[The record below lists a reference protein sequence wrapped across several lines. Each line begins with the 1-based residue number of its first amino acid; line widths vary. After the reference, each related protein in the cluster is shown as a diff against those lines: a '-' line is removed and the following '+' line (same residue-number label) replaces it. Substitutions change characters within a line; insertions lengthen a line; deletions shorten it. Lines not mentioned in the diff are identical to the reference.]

1 MSRMTVTIGVLALL
15 GAGSAASAQSRFE
28 RCQKEKEKIEQ
39 MERQSADMKQRIDDI
54 DSELADLNR
63 RLRQLR
69 SEKSRKAR
77 ERARLER
84 RIRTTT
90 RQHKRRCRGIEGC
103 SELQD
108 RVAQLRK
115 RIAPVARRL
124 DSIRNGIRERGQEIA
139 GLNRDVRRI
148 ENQYNQL
155 GCDNLQIG
163 QTAQS
168 TFDRCSRLAD
178 EWSDVQRRI
187 GRLQA
192 AVRNLRRSYQRTMRQ
207 MRAHNTRLAALL
219 RKFRERC
226 SQHTESL
233 ATLERMEKDQHEYRS
248 LKDDLDEMDQK
259 VDRFSKLKLKPVR
272 RAQPK
277 KVKPKLQPKGKSNS
291 RDRSRSRKKK
301 PKKKPT
307 LKPKN

>member
-1 MSRMTVTIGVLALL
+1 MSRMTVTIGMLALL
-15 GAGSAASAQSRFE
+15 GAGSTATAQSRFE
-28 RCQKEKEKIEQ
+28 RCQKEKEQIEQ
-39 MERQSADMKQRIDDI
+39 MERQSADMKLRIDDI
-54 DSELADLNR
+54 DRELTDLNR

-69 SEKSRKAR
+69 SEKARKAR
-77 ERARLER
+77 DRARLER

-90 RQHKRRCRGIEGC
+90 VHHQRRCRGIEGC
-103 SELQD
+103 SALQNQ
-108 RVAQLRK
+108 VAQLRK
-115 RIAPVARRL
+115 RIAPLARRL

-168 TFDRCSRLAD
+168 TFDRCSRLAN

-187 GRLQA
+187 GQLQA

-207 MRAHNTRLAALL
+207 MRSNNTRLAALL

-233 ATLERMEKDQHEYRS
+233 ATLERLEKDQHEYRS
-248 LKDDLDEMDQK
+248 LEDDLDEMDQK

-272 RAQPK
+272 RAQPR

-291 RDRSRSRKKK
+291 RDRSRSN
-301 PKKKPT
+301 KKKPT
-307 LKPKN
+307 LKPKD